1 MSFKQP
7 SEIEGKT
14 PSLVVTDYTSVLSQR
29 QINVH
34 KHVLMLKSRGTDP
47 QSMAHSLVD
56 TANLAGGDGNISAI
70 VIRVQ

>member
-1 MSFKQP
+1 MDDLILLCTDGLWHMLP
-7 SEIEGKT
+7 DERLREL
-14 PSLVVTDYTSVLSQR
+14 LV
-29 QINVH
+29 
-34 KHVLMLKSRGTDP
+34 KSRGTDP